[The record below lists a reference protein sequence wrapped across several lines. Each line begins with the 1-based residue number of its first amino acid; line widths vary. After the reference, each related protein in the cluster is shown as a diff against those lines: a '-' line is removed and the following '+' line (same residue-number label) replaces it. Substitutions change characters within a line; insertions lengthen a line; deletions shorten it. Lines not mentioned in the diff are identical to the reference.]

1 MEAGYE
7 PQHRTKVNLCAG
19 SCALGKYAVQYDA
32 QSPTV
37 SAGVVEAG
45 VAGHFSTLL
54 QEISTDPMRIGKARG
69 GNDECLMPVEKSD
82 HLIVVLKPGNA
93 GGAKGVTS

>member
-7 PQHRTKVNLCAG
+7 PQHRTKVNFSAG
-19 SCALGKYAVQYDA
+19 CCTLGERAAQRDA
-32 QSPTV
+32 QFPTV
-37 SAGVVEAG
+37 STVVVEAG
-45 VAGHFSTLL
+45 AAGNFSTLL
-54 QEISTDPMRIGKARG
+54 QEISLDPIRIGKARG
-69 GNDECLMPVEKSD
+69 GNNECLMSWEKSD